1 MTEVLKKEIF
11 IPIHIDTK
19 IGRRAHI
26 IKPDDYYADI
36 PLARLLAKA
45 RILERELLRN
55 VEMPYNN
62 QCERLGI
69 SPRYMRSLLS
79 LNILSPKIKRAIM
92 EGYMPKHLN
101 VMKIANYKFPLLWSE
116 QERWFFGE

>member
-1 MTEVLKKEIF
+1 MGATLKKEIF

-19 IGRRAHI
+19 MGRRAHI

-55 VEMPYNN
+55 LEMPYNN
-62 QCERLGI
+62 QCEKLGI

-79 LNILSPKIKRAIM
+79 LNTLSPKIKRAIM

-101 VMKIANYKFPLLWSE
+101 VTKIASCKFSLIWSE